1 MKQFIAS
8 VLMVAATSA
17 VAAPDYKP
25 LPIEQREA
33 APAKIDFPQAVQYQA
48 PTNNAQPNSAVV
60 NQATPNFAKPAQP
73 PVASNVQWELYN
85 QLQQMQQELSEL
97 RGMVEQQTYE
107 ITQLKQQQRQRY
119 LDLDH
124 RINQLKSAPV
134 AAAAPVAPTEKP
146 PANVVAVDDKKQY
159 DQAIAL
165 MRERKFAEAI
175 DLLQKLL
182 EAKPGSELAPNSEYW
197 LGELYMV
204 LDPPNY
210 DVAKKHFITL
220 LRDFK
225 DHQKVPDAL
234 YKLGKLYHAQ
244 GEKAKAR
251 VTLEKVIAD
260 YPTRQAASHAKKLLA
275 KL

>member
-1 MKQFIAS
+1 
-8 VLMVAATSA
+8 MVAATSV
-17 VAAPDYKP
+17 VAAPDYRP

-33 APAKIDFPQAVQYQA
+33 APAEVDFPQAVQYQA
-48 PTNNAQPNSAVV
+48 PAANNQSNSGYS
-60 NQATPNFAKPAQP
+60 QPAQP

-97 RGMVEQQTYE
+97 RGMVEQQSHE
-107 ITQLKQQQRQRY
+107 ISQLKQQQRQRY

-124 RINQLKSAPV
+124 RINQLKAAPV
-134 AAAAPVAPTEKP
+134 AAASAVQSEPSQSASSES
-146 PANVVAVDDKKQY
+146 VDDKLTY

-165 MRERKFAEAI
+165 MRERKFDEAI
-175 DLLQKLL
+175 ALLEKLL
-182 EAKPGSELAPNSEYW
+182 EAKPGSDLAPNSEYW

-234 YKLGKLYHAQ
+234 YKLGKLYNAQ

-260 YPTRQAASHAKKLLA
+260 YPTRQAASHAKKLLS